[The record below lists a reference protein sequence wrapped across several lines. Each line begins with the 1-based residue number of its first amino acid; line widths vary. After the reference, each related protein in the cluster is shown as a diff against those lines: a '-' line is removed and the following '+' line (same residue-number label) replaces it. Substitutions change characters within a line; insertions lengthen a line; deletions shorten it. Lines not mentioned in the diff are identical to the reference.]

1 MSAIETHSHT
11 AKFYEV
17 KHLKKKKKATI
28 KTIMYIYSL
37 LTSLSEMVVG
47 KKGICLSRNVLLFFL
62 PRWFD
67 SHFFFSAHLPGEVH
81 YLRISILEEST
92 FKHLWEVTVPEQ
104 QNKVLVSWIPTS
116 NLSGIESF
124 ANHAACFAQ
133 HTPDGPEDNTWLIDV
148 LIALLLQI
156 CTLICN
162 GVVCWCAQCCSCWRV
177 LLLTSLH
184 IE

>member
-1 MSAIETHSHT
+1 
-11 AKFYEV
+11 
-17 KHLKKKKKATI
+17 
-28 KTIMYIYSL
+28 MYIYSL

-104 QNKVLVSWIPTS
+104 QNKVFVSWIPTS

-148 LIALLLQI
+148 LIALLLVYTSSRSAAADMHFNLQWS
-156 CTLICN
+156 CLL
-162 GVVCWCAQCCSCWRV
+162 VCPMLF
-177 LLLTSLH
+177 LLEGFAFDLTTYRIRSQEH
-184 IE
+184 ARFFPVSN

>member
-62 PRWFD
+62 PR
-67 SHFFFSAHLPGEVH
+67 
-81 YLRISILEEST
+81 
-92 FKHLWEVTVPEQ
+92 
-104 QNKVLVSWIPTS
+104 
-116 NLSGIESF
+116 
-124 ANHAACFAQ
+124 
-133 HTPDGPEDNTWLIDV
+133 
-148 LIALLLQI
+148 
-156 CTLICN
+156 
-162 GVVCWCAQCCSCWRV
+162 
-177 LLLTSLH
+177 
-184 IE
+184 